1 MKTLR
6 KFKKNRK
13 ALSPVVASI
22 ILVAVAVAVSLAV
35 TAWVGA
41 LTVGFMGSSSITI
54 TNVSFQG
61 TSGTANTIIL
71 TMKNTGTKL
80 ITIASIKVNNAA
92 VSSLTAWTGNNATMT
107 TGETN
112 KQVTLG
118 GNIAWTTGNPYKI
131 DLYETSGQLVG
142 SYQANS

>member
-6 KFKKNRK
+6 KFKKNMK
-13 ALSPVVASI
+13 AFSPVVATI

-61 TSGTANTIIL
+61 TSGTS
-71 TMKNTGTKL
+71 KHH
-80 ITIASIKVNNAA
+80 
-92 VSSLTAWTGNNATMT
+92 
-107 TGETN
+107 
-112 KQVTLG
+112 
-118 GNIAWTTGNPYKI
+118 
-131 DLYETSGQLVG
+131 
-142 SYQANS
+142 NSNHEKHWN